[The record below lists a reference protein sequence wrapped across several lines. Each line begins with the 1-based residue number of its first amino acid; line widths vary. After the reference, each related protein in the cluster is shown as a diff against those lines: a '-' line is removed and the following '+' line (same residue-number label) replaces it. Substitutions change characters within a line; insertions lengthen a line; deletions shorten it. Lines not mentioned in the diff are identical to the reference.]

1 MEKVVV
7 TGTTGLIGKESIIPL
22 QKSGFEVIRMDSA
35 SCNLFDFDK
44 VSWLFNTC
52 KPKYLLHFAWITGE
66 KGYLQNPINSK
77 YYDASFNLLK
87 QFYNNGGYRAVYA
100 GTYFEYDLKAS
111 MPLSESSPLHPTSI
125 YAENK
130 ARLQKICSEFCKEH
144 SASFSWGRI
153 FNVYGHGEKAGR
165 LTSSLVTSLLEG
177 KTFTV
182 RCGQLLRDYMY
193 SKDIASAFVRLLLS
207 DVQGAV
213 NICTGKGIKLA
224 NFAMKIAEKLSKEQL
239 LEIHEEETDQPLSII
254 GDNSRLRNEVLFDN
268 FTDIDSALDSILD
281 EYRWT

>member
-52 KPKYLLHFAWITGE
+52 KPKYLLHFAWITGSD
-66 KGYLQNPINSK
+66 GYLQNPINRT
-77 YYDASFNLLK
+77 YCDASFNLLK

-193 SKDIASAFVRLLLS
+193 SKDIAAAFVRLLLS

-268 FTDIDSALDSILD
+268 FTDIDSALDSILA
-281 EYRWT
+281 EYRRA

>member
-1 MEKVVV
+1 MEKVVI
-7 TGTTGLIGKESIIPL
+7 TGATGLIGKESIIPL

-44 VSWLFNTC
+44 VSSLFNTC
-52 KPKYLLHFAWITGE
+52 KPKYLLHFAWITGSE
-66 KGYLQNPINSK
+66 GYLQNPINRT
-77 YYDASFNLLK
+77 YCDASFNLLK

-100 GTYFEYDLKAS
+100 GTYFEYDLTAS
-111 MPLSESSPLHPTSI
+111 MPLSENSPLHPTSI
-125 YAENK
+125 YAANK
-130 ARLQKICSEFCKEH
+130 ARLQKLCSEFCQAQ
-144 SASFSWGRI
+144 SVSFAWGRI
-153 FNVYGHGEKAGR
+153 FNVYGHNEKAGR

-193 SKDIASAFVRLLLS
+193 SKDIASAFVKLLQA
-207 DVQGAV
+207 DIQDTV

-224 NFAMKIAEKLSKEQL
+224 DFATTIAEKLSKKSL

-281 EYRWT
+281 EYRRT